1 MKSRRFLRLVV
12 HGKVADR
19 IDLRDAVER
28 VRRSGHR
35 TEVAVTWEERDAA
48 RLAMDASLAG
58 VDTVVAVG
66 GDGTINEVASG
77 ILGARRAVGEGPSLG
92 ILPLGT
98 ANDFARSA
106 GIPADASEAL
116 ELVVSGQP
124 STIDAGRVGDHVF
137 VNVATGG
144 AGAQLTAET
153 PEAMKKVLGG
163 VAYLVTGL
171 TRFGSLRPI
180 EGAFTGPGFEWRGRF
195 LVMAIGNGRQAG
207 GGHVLCPDA
216 LVDDGLLD
224 VRILPALPDDEEFGV
239 LRALLSDGLGALER
253 RVVSA
258 RVRSIDLRAKDAMQ
272 LNLDGE
278 PIEGDSFHI
287 DALPRCLAVHLPEA
301 SPLLGRQD

>member
-287 DALPRCLAVHLPEA
+287 DALPRCLAVHLPKA